1 METKLVSESIIRDNV
16 LKSFQSDLGQQLDLL
31 FSTGDGTVLIRDY
44 EAIRYCEENNIP
56 LDTIKDWMREDF
68 IELDDAYHFIQNSIP
83 DKIDNNCVTIDIVEL
98 SELMNKFHQ
107 KELDSYKEL
116 QKWIQDNTVTV
127 VLESH
132 DINRDED
139 DLPF

>member
-16 LKSFQSDLGQQLDLL
+16 LKSFQSDLGQQLDIL

-44 EAIRYCEENNIP
+44 EAIGYCEENNIP

-107 KELDSYKEL
+107 KEFHEVDG
-116 QKWIQDNTVTV
+116 
-127 VLESH
+127 
-132 DINRDED
+132 DED